1 MKRFKMLAAAI
12 VALAVIQPA
21 MAQGGQGQ
29 RPRPRPP
36 EPVNTVPPI
45 FVFPTIR
52 TASATPALQPENTWV
67 LDLSN
72 GGRVSIQLRPDA
84 APNHVERV
92 KALTRSGFYNG
103 LSFHRVIEGFMAQG
117 GDPAGNGQGESSLP
131 DLNAEFNDLPHLR
144 GAVAMA
150 RTQDPNSAN
159 SQFYIMFV
167 PRLSMDRDYT
177 VFGRV
182 VSGIAFVDAIARGE
196 PPPDPTRIVRASLG
210 SDNVPEMS
218 AEELRARAEQMA
230 DAAAPPAARPGGGI
244 GPAVPP
250 PPAPP
255 RELEPN
261 RAPGARP
268 RPPGA

>member
-1 MKRFKMLAAAI
+1 MLAAAI

-36 EPVNTVPPI
+36 EPVNTVAPI
-45 FVFPTIR
+45 FVPPTIR
-52 TASATPALQPENTWV
+52 TASVTPALQPENTWV

-84 APNHVERV
+84 APNHVERI
-92 KALTRSGFYNG
+92 KTLTRSGFYNG

-117 GDPAGNGQGESSLP
+117 GDPSGTGQGESSLP

-144 GAVAMA
+144 GSVAMA
-150 RTQDPNSAN
+150 RTQEPNSAN

-182 VSGIAFVDAIARGE
+182 VGGMDVVDRITRGE
-196 PPPDPTRIVRASLG
+196 PPAQPTRIVRASIG
-210 SDNVPEMS
+210 SDNVPPPTA
-218 AEELRARAEQMA
+218 AEV
-230 DAAAPPAARPGGGI
+230 AAMNT
-244 GPAVPP
+244 
-250 PPAPP
+250 PAP
-255 RELEPN
+255 
-261 RAPGARP
+261 APSSGLTVMTVPSLTGQRQPAP
-268 RPPGA
+268 QPGPSTPQN